1 MGKELNN
8 PGNCWLCVHIALTL
22 YCWPLHI
29 TLKAPFNALKVV
41 PMLVNAVGK
50 SQTLPRAHVHSPNSN
65 SVAYFPFCVQAAQA
79 PMKQDSVARRCSEHV
94 HFALEFDG
102 LDFCDFLVRDAG
114 SNSRRQQSSSSPVVS
129 SH

>member
-1 MGKELNN
+1 MFESIFIHQQKSAEQ
-8 PGNCWLCVHIALTL
+8 
-22 YCWPLHI
+22 
-29 TLKAPFNALKVV
+29 APE
-41 PMLVNAVGK
+41 
-50 SQTLPRAHVHSPNSN
+50 
-65 SVAYFPFCVQAAQA
+65 AAQA